1 VILDHLSQ
9 NTFRAIIHNDKTYC
23 IFEPVSVIIWHYF
36 VLSLHF
42 LNDTVFILLL
52 LSPPKRMHTVYLVHY
67 DFFVVPS
74 LSAYNQ

>member
-1 VILDHLSQ
+1 MILDHLSQ

-42 LNDTVFILLL
+42 LNDTVLILLL
-52 LSPPKRMHTVYLVHY
+52 MSPPKKILIVHLVHS
-67 DFFVVPS
+67 DFFVVDPF
-74 LSAYNQ
+74 LKCQ